1 MQFFLLL
8 FTLLNLTNG
17 FSYNIN
23 NQKNPYTKQSISH
36 LDTNNINNL
45 EKIFYLRNN
54 KYSPFKNFIY
64 SKYLRNKEN
73 VTELL
78 EQINNEFLEDNKHM
92 DEEFKSV
99 FNNTFNLIESN
110 VNGKN
115 YSFYDNLGKKA
126 DELANELKD
135 ELDDED
141 DLEDENE
148 AEKAIYDMFGIYK
161 KSDSFKNRKKDMG
174 GTDLGSGGDFEIIK
188 DPSHTFKDIG
198 GYKKIK
204 EELNQVSDILIN
216 YKKYKK
222 YNVRTPKGLIFEGP
236 PGNGKTLL
244 AKGFCGE
251 VKSSFI
257 PVSGSE
263 FTEKYVG
270 VGASRIREL
279 FKLAEKNSPCIIFI
293 DEIDALGRKRG
304 SDMAN
309 TNSEKDQTLNQLLI
323 SLDGFKENDGVFVIG
338 ATNRID
344 LLDNALLRPGR
355 IDKKIFI
362 GNPDSETREKVIS
375 IHLKGK
381 PVSPFIEIDSI
392 VQMTGGFSGAQIEN
406 LLNEAMLKALRDD
419 REQIEWFDLEYVA
432 NRILAGWQENES
444 KFSDDMID
452 RIAVHELGHA
462 MVGFLS
468 NDHSNVSKVTLN
480 LWSPT
485 SPGYTVFESNDQDS
499 NIYTKEGLLSHLMV
513 LLGGRIA
520 EELFYGYSVTS
531 GAKQDLQ
538 QAYELAKTM
547 IINYGMGEK
556 NIYPDLSDQ
565 SKYAIDQEIN
575 KLLLEANERSY
586 KIINDCKEIIEE
598 LSVQLKEDKVLK
610 PDDIYKVVK
619 KKYNR
624 FMFNTNNQYYR
635 MYNNEMK

>member
-1 MQFFLLL
+1 MLL
-8 FTLLNLTNG
+8 FTIFFTLFNFTNCFKYNLNFN
-17 FSYNIN
+17 
-23 NQKNPYTKQSISH
+23 KNPYLKQNINH
-36 LDTNNINNL
+36 LDINNINNL
-45 EKIFYLRNN
+45 EKLFYLRNN
-54 KYSPFKNFIY
+54 KYSPFKNNIY
-64 SKYLRNKEN
+64 TKYLRNNEN
-73 VTELL
+73 VTELF
-78 EQINNEFLEDNKHM
+78 EQINNNFLEENKYM
-92 DEEFKSV
+92 DDEFKKV
-99 FNNTFNLIESN
+99 FNNTLNLIEN
-110 VNGKN
+110 NINGTK
-115 YSFYDNLGKKA
+115 YSFNDNLVKRS
-126 DELANELKD
+126 NEL
-135 ELDDED
+135 EDED
-141 DLEDENE
+141 DYDYDENE

-161 KSDSFKNRKKDMG
+161 NSDSFKNRKRDMG
-174 GTDLGSGGDFEIIK
+174 STDLGSGGDFEIIK
-188 DPSHTFKDIG
+188 EATHTFKDIG

-204 EELNQVSDILIN
+204 EELTQVSDILIN

-279 FKLAEKNSPCIIFI
+279 FKLANKNSPCIIFI

-304 SDMAN
+304 NDMVN

-362 GNPDSETREKVIS
+362 GNPDSETREKVIN

-381 PVSPFIEIDSI
+381 PISLFIEIDSI

-406 LLNEAMLKALRDD
+406 LLNEAMLKSLRDN

-444 KFSDDMID
+444 KFSDEMID

-462 MVGFLS
+462 LVGFLS

-531 GAKQDLQ
+531 GAKQDLE

-565 SKYAIDQEIN
+565 SKYAIDQEVN

-598 LSVQLKEDKVLK
+598 LSNQLKEDKVLK

-624 FMFNTNNQYYR
+624 FMFNTKNQYYR
-635 MYNNEMK
+635 MYNNEMN